1 MLLSEAPQPFS
12 RVGWGFEIKY
22 DGWRCL
28 AEVRKGVVRLQSRG
42 GADATTW
49 WPEIVLALA
58 TLPGH
63 HVLDGEVCVLDEYGR
78 SDFNRLQARSM
89 RKGWK
94 PGADLVVF
102 CAFDVLV
109 TKGRNVMPQPLRK
122 RKEALGKLLAPVTQS
137 IIAVG
142 YLESAGKQLYAQ
154 ALALELEGIVAKDLA
169 SPYVPGVRSADWLKI
184 KRPGAVP
191 AERFKFSSRSAG

>member
-1 MLLSEAPQPFS
+1 MLLSEVQQPFS

-28 AEVRKGVVRLQSRG
+28 AEVKAGAVRLQSRG
-42 GADATTW
+42 GADATGW
-49 WPEIVLALA
+49 WPEVAVALA
-58 TLPGH
+58 GLRGH
-63 HVLDGEVCVLDEYGR
+63 HVLDGEMCVLDEYGR
-78 SDFNRLQARSM
+78 SDFDRLQVRSM

-109 TKGRNVMPQPLRK
+109 LSGRNVMQQPLRR
-122 RKEALGKLLAPVTQS
+122 RKASLGKLLEPVRQS
-137 IIAVG
+137 VLPVG
-142 YLESAGKQLYAQ
+142 YVEAAGKQLYAQ
-154 ALALELEGIVAKDLA
+154 ALALELEGIVAKDLE
-169 SPYVPGVRSADWLKI
+169 SPYVPGVRSDAWVKF

-191 AERFKFSSRSAG
+191 AERFKFASR